1 MAGELGTLLGIFPA
15 SAEASATTGV
25 KEARVAKENSKGQAH
40 GATPVKPQKPEAFD
54 WSRFGGTNIET
65 PQPRPAAER
74 AGELQGQS
82 DRPAPR
88 LACVRRFAE
97 GDIPALQR
105 MLAHVGSAV
114 PSNELVAQ
122 SYPLSFVLED
132 EIGQVRGGL
141 FGSITYQSAFL
152 LDPLAD
158 NSRDPFEDF
167 AALLYPAEQEM
178 REKGIERAA
187 IWVFVP
193 PTLQQH
199 AVRLQKLGFIHQGF
213 NREYGLDL
221 WVSLFSGKARQ

>member
-1 MAGELGTLLGIFPA
+1 MAGDLGTLLGIFPA
-15 SAEASATTGV
+15 SADAPATTDVVG
-25 KEARVAKENSKGQAH
+25 AQAAKENPKGQAQ
-40 GATPVKPQKPEAFD
+40 AT
-54 WSRFGGTNIET
+54 
-65 PQPRPAAER
+65 ER
-74 AGELQGQS
+74 AGELQDQS
-82 DRPAPR
+82 NRPTAR
-88 LACVRRFAE
+88 MACVRPFAE
-97 GDIPALQR
+97 GDTPALQR
-105 MLAHVGSAV
+105 MLAHVGSVV
-114 PSNELVAQ
+114 PCNEILAQ

-132 EIGQVRGGL
+132 EVGQVRGGL
-141 FGSITYQSAFL
+141 FGSITYQAAFL
-152 LDPLAD
+152 IDPLAD

-178 REKGIERAA
+178 REKGIEHTA

>member
-1 MAGELGTLLGIFPA
+1 MAGTTAALLGILPVRA
-15 SAEASATTGV
+15 DASATTSV
-25 KEARVAKENSKGQAH
+25 KEAQEQKVEESKSP
-40 GATPVKPQKPEAFD
+40 TPA
-54 WSRFGGTNIET
+54 
-65 PQPRPAAER
+65 
-74 AGELQGQS
+74 
-82 DRPAPR
+82 R

-132 EIGQVRGGL
+132 EVGQVRGGL
-141 FGSITYQSAFL
+141 FGSITYETAFL
-152 LDPLAD
+152 IDPLAD

-193 PTLQQH
+193 PALQQH
-199 AVRLQKLGFIHQGF
+199 AVRLQKFGFIHQGF
-213 NREYGLDL
+213 NREFGLDL
-221 WVSLFSGKARQ
+221 WVSL

>member
-1 MAGELGTLLGIFPA
+1 MAGEMERLLGIFPA
-15 SAEASATTGV
+15 STDSSATTGV
-25 KEARVAKENSKGQAH
+25 KEARVAKENSNGQAH

-65 PQPRPAAER
+65 PQPRPAAEKG
-74 AGELQGQS
+74 AGLQGQS
-82 DRPAPR
+82 DRPTAQ

-97 GDIPALQR
+97 GDTPALQR

-132 EIGQVRGGL
+132 EVGQVRGGL

-178 REKGIERAA
+178 REKGIERTA

-193 PTLQQH
+193 PMLQQH
-199 AVRLQKLGFIHQGF
+199 AVRLQKLGFIHHGF

-221 WVSLFSGKARQ
+221 WVSLSPDKARQ

>member
-1 MAGELGTLLGIFPA
+1 MAGEMEKLLGIFPA
-15 SAEASATTGV
+15 SADSSATTGV
-25 KEARVAKENSKGQAH
+25 KEAQAAKENSNGQAH
-40 GATPVKPQKPEAFD
+40 GPTPVKP
-54 WSRFGGTNIET
+54 
-65 PQPRPAAER
+65 PA
-74 AGELQGQS
+74 
-82 DRPAPR
+82 R

-97 GDIPALQR
+97 GDTLALQR

-114 PSNELVAQ
+114 PSNKLVAQ

-132 EIGQVRGGL
+132 EVGQVRGGL
-141 FGSITYQSAFL
+141 FGSITYQTAFL

-167 AALLYPAEQEM
+167 AALLYPAEQEL